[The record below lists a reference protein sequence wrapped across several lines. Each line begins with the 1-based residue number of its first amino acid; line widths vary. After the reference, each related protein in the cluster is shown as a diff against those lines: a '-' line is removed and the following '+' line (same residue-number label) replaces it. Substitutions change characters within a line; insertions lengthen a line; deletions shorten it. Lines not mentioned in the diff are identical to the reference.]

1 MNLYYTVRLDNGA
14 TAAAVAPDELGL
26 KKFDICV
33 MRRDFYS
40 DCGQVAILHGEK
52 YPDEKIHE
60 FATIQRIATEQDRT
74 TAKEN
79 LEKSRGSFRT
89 AVNQVELLKLPMK
102 LLNCHHSLDNK
113 LITIQFTADGRVDF
127 RELVKDLSRILGCRI
142 ELRQIGVRDEAAIC
156 GGIGI
161 CGEEL
166 CCRRFLKEF
175 NSINV
180 RMAKDQD
187 LSLTPGTISGACG
200 RLKCCLKFEHAG
212 YVELEKSMPRRGDFC
227 NSPEGKGRVVDRN
240 LLTGKVTLQL
250 DTTGNNVVVD
260 RKDIAVI
267 SSGRRGTQKNDRDI
281 SPDLK
286 KLE

>member
-1 MNLYYTVRLDNGA
+1 MDLYYTIRMDNGA
-14 TAAAVAPDELGL
+14 THYASAPAEMVFKKHDYCVA
-26 KKFDICV
+26 
-33 MRRDFYS
+33 RRDFFSEYAEI
-40 DCGQVAILHGEK
+40 AILHGEK
-52 YPDEKIHE
+52 LPEDKTHE
-60 FATIQRIATEQDRT
+60 LAVIQRMATPEDKQTATE
-74 TAKEN
+74 N
-79 LEKSRGSFRT
+79 MEKACGSFRT
-89 AVNQVELLKLPMK
+89 AVSQVELLKLPMK

-127 RELVKDLSRILGCRI
+127 RELVKDLSRILGGRI

-200 RLKCCLKFEHAG
+200 RLKCCLKFEHEG
-212 YVELEKSMPRRGDFC
+212 YVELERCMPRRGDSC
-227 NSPEGKGRVVDRN
+227 CCAEGKGKVIDRN

-250 DTTGNNVVVD
+250 EHGNNVICE
-260 RKDIAVI
+260 RKDVKVL
-267 SSGRRGTQKNDRDI
+267 SGRRQAKDNDVPPELKN
-281 SPDLK
+281 
-286 KLE
+286 LE